1 MPLLN
6 TVSYPRKWEAIEY
19 ADDAERAYQLAMA
32 GGCAFCQPDSKVA
45 AFESDATL
53 LRLTDA
59 LGLTARVLKARAV
72 FAAIHTSGD
81 KAATLPARRQ
91 KVYDA
96 FKEARALQPAKQ
108 AGVAVKVVDV
118 ATMLS
123 ELFDS

>member
-1 MPLLN
+1 
-6 TVSYPRKWEAIEY
+6 
-19 ADDAERAYQLAMA
+19 
-32 GGCAFCQPDSKVA
+32 
-45 AFESDATL
+45 